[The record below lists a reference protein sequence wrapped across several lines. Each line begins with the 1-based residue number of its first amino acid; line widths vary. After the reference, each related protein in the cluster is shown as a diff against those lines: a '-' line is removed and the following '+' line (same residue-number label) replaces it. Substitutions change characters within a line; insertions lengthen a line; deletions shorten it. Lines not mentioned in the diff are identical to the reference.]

1 METRPLSTIAREIA
15 TLWHDPYFGAIP
27 YIQAM
32 RTLTSINDHY
42 GFDDAKS
49 IVNYFLANAQTWR
62 GEDARRIKLELL
74 TLLKPTNPKQDAE
87 DYLNK
92 CRTMRTSRFIG
103 KYSR

>member
-1 METRPLSTIAREIA
+1 METRSLSVIAREIS
-15 TLWHDPYFGAIP
+15 TSWNNPYFGAIP

-62 GEDARRIKLELL
+62 GDDARRIKAELNGM
-74 TLLKPTNPKQDAE
+74 LKPAQNIE
-87 DYLNK
+87 DYANK
-92 CRTMRTSRFIG
+92 CRRMKTGRVIG